1 MAEVPPSS
9 GWVEVVAVAV
19 VAEDFTPQ
27 GRGGARLTCGC
38 ETQNAAEEP
47 VELVVSVE
55 ALAPTVVA
63 VALAIM
69 DGDHQKEDA
78 ASDGDLILI
87 VELFY

>member
-27 GRGGARLTCGC
+27 RGGARLTCGC